1 MLLPLAN
8 SALCKRSS
16 GNGAAKQHKNSTL
29 YESAVSGGL
38 ALWSGSGRNPA
49 GFWTLD
55 QNQGQLECQC
65 HVVPKTVFRYGG
77 DWTQKFTLKMTILA

>member
-38 ALWSGSGRNPA
+38 ALTQDQVETQLDSGPLTKIKVS
-49 GFWTLD
+49 
-55 QNQGQLECQC
+55 
-65 HVVPKTVFRYGG
+65 
-77 DWTQKFTLKMTILA
+77 